1 MNVLTPQM
9 NLNAMSL
16 VFSRTRSLVPG
27 KEGRMSD
34 AAAASPLKHFV
45 TAKRR
50 INGIFEQLSSY
61 ISEGAVF
68 LEEIHL
74 SKEHDPVI
82 DEKKVTEVK
91 DYTANVAGIAEV
103 LARRHMK
110 VAFFGRTSN
119 GKSSVINAM
128 LWDKVLPSGI
138 GHTTNCFIS
147 VEGTDGGE
155 GFLTTEGSEE
165 RQSINTVN
173 QLAHALHQTA
183 NLGTGSLVSVF
194 WPKSRCALL
203 RDDLVLVDSPGVD
216 VTTELDS
223 WIDRFC
229 LDADVFVLVANSE
242 STLMVTEKHFF
253 HKVSERLSRP
263 NIFILNNRWDASAL
277 EPEYM
282 EEVHRQHME
291 RCASFLVDE
300 LKVVARDQVLD
311 RIFFISAKEV
321 LSSRIQR
328 AQGLPEA
335 GGALAEGFQARLFE
349 FQNFER
355 RFEEC
360 ISQAA
365 VQTKF
370 EQHTLR
376 AIAIAETMRQVMD
389 SVHLT
394 AADHRQ
400 RCEDEREEREDRVA
414 FIQQQ
419 LKLLSQQCR
428 DRIGKL
434 AELVEKKVSEAMLE
448 EIRRLAHLVE
458 SFQCEFHSS
467 PVVLKI
473 YKQELHKHME
483 DGLGRNLTDRCS
495 NLVNSSLQT
504 TQEDMVEIVK
514 PLLPLSMRT
523 MADTLTSRCCFNLS
537 YELNCEHLCADFQE
551 NIEFRFSLGWSA
563 LVARYLGHDGARH
576 ALCSVPGQVARGL
589 ALTPVNPSL
598 PAPPPGPMSQEELM
612 VSMVTGLAAP
622 LARTSMGIIMVGGL
636 VWKAVGWR
644 VVTLSLGLYGLL
656 YVYERVTWTNRA
668 KERAFKRQFV
678 AYAAEKLQMVVSFT
692 SSNCSHQVQQ
702 VLTGTLARL
711 GEQVD
716 ETRQGLEADVAS
728 LVRKVQVLENVGA
741 KAKLLRNKAGW
752 LGNELNMFS
761 HQYLQPQEQ

>member
-1 MNVLTPQM
+1 
-9 NLNAMSL
+9 
-16 VFSRTRSLVPG
+16 
-27 KEGRMSD
+27 
-34 AAAASPLKHFV
+34 
-45 TAKRR
+45 
-50 INGIFEQLSSY
+50 
-61 ISEGAVF
+61 
-68 LEEIHL
+68 
-74 SKEHDPVI
+74 
-82 DEKKVTEVK
+82 
-91 DYTANVAGIAEV
+91 
-103 LARRHMK
+103 
-110 VAFFGRTSN
+110 
-119 GKSSVINAM
+119 M

-147 VEGTDGGE
+147 VGGTDGSE

-165 RQSINTVN
+165 RHSIKTVN
-173 QLAHALHQTA
+173 QLAHALHQKA
-183 NLGTGSLVSVF
+183 NLGTGSLVRVF

-203 RDDLVLVDSPGVD
+203 RDDLVLVDRFATPSFISPSFVLKCLPRCAILCLWPLFPVYHQSPGVD

-282 EEVHRQHME
+282 EEVRRQHME
-291 RCASFLVDE
+291 RCATFLVDE
-300 LKVVARDQVLD
+300 LKVVARDQVPD

-328 AQGLPEA
+328 AQGMPEA

-376 AIAIAETMRQVMD
+376 AIAIVGTMRQVMD

-394 AADHRQ
+394 AAEHRQ
-400 RCEDEREEREDRVA
+400 QCEEEREEREDRAA

-428 DRIGKL
+428 DRIAKL
-434 AELVEKKVSEAMLE
+434 AELVERKVSEAMLE

-473 YKQELHKHME
+473 YKQELHKHVE

-495 NLVNSSLQT
+495 NLVNSSLQA

-514 PLLPLSMRT
+514 PLLPPSQRT
-523 MADTLTSRCCFNLS
+523 MAGAVTSRCCFNLS

-563 LVARYLGHDGARH
+563 LVARYLGRDGARH
-576 ALCSVPGQVARGL
+576 ALYSIPGQVARGL

-598 PAPPPGPMSQEELM
+598 PAPPTGPLSQEELM
-612 VSMVTGLAAP
+612 VSMVKGAAAP
-622 LARTSMGIIMVGGL
+622 LASTSMGIIMVGGL
-636 VWKAVGWR
+636 VSRAPSPRFAWPLNLHCSDP
-644 VVTLSLGLYGLL
+644 VVL
-656 YVYERVTWTNRA
+656 
-668 KERAFKRQFV
+668 
-678 AYAAEKLQMVVSFT
+678 AYTFY
-692 SSNCSHQVQQ
+692 
-702 VLTGTLARL
+702 
-711 GEQVD
+711 
-716 ETRQGLEADVAS
+716 S
-728 LVRKVQVLENVGA
+728 LVMLVPLNVCCICRFHIRRCG
-741 KAKLLRNKAGW
+741 KLLVG
-752 LGNELNMFS
+752 ELWHFLSACMACCMCIT
-761 HQYLQPQEQ
+761 LDVDKPCKGTCV

>member
-1 MNVLTPQM
+1 
-9 NLNAMSL
+9 
-16 VFSRTRSLVPG
+16 
-27 KEGRMSD
+27 MSD

-61 ISEGAVF
+61 ISDSAAF

-74 SKEHDPVI
+74 SEEHDPVI
-82 DEKKVTEVK
+82 DEKKVAEVK
-91 DYTANVAGIAEV
+91 DYTANVAGISEV

-110 VAFFGRTSN
+110 VAFFGRS
-119 GKSSVINAM
+119 
-128 LWDKVLPSGI
+128 VLPSGI

-147 VEGTDGGE
+147 VGGTDGSE

-165 RQSINTVN
+165 RHSIKTVN
-173 QLAHALHQTA
+173 QLAHALHQKA
-183 NLGTGSLVSVF
+183 NLGTGSLVRVF

-282 EEVHRQHME
+282 EEVRRQHME
-291 RCASFLVDE
+291 RCATFLVDE
-300 LKVVARDQVLD
+300 LKVVARDQVPD

-328 AQGLPEA
+328 AQGMPEA

-376 AIAIAETMRQVMD
+376 AIAIVGTMRQVMD

-394 AADHRQ
+394 AAEHRS
-400 RCEDEREEREDRVA
+400 EREDRAA

-428 DRIGKL
+428 DRIAKL
-434 AELVEKKVSEAMLE
+434 AELVERKVSEAMLE

-473 YKQELHKHME
+473 YKQELHKHVE

-495 NLVNSSLQT
+495 NLVNSSLQA

-514 PLLPLSMRT
+514 PLLPPSQRT
-523 MADTLTSRCCFNLS
+523 MAGAVTSRCCFNLS

-563 LVARYLGHDGARH
+563 LVARYLGRDGARH
-576 ALCSVPGQVARGL
+576 ALYSIPGQVARGL

-598 PAPPPGPMSQEELM
+598 PAPPTGPLSQEELM
-612 VSMVTGLAAP
+612 VSMVKGAAAP
-622 LARTSMGIIMVGGL
+622 LASTSMGIIMVGGL

-644 VVTLSLGLYGLL
+644 VVALSFGLYGLL
-656 YVYERVTWTNRA
+656 Y
-668 KERAFKRQFV
+668 ERAFKRQFV

-702 VLTGTLARL
+702 
-711 GEQVD
+711 
-716 ETRQGLEADVAS
+716 
-728 LVRKVQVLENVGA
+728 
-741 KAKLLRNKAGW
+741 
-752 LGNELNMFS
+752 
-761 HQYLQPQEQ
+761 